1 MTATP
6 LHYADAPGVTSL
18 DRLGLTL
25 FIALVLHALL
35 ILGLGFDW
43 DNPAER
49 PAPPTLDVVLAKP
62 QKAPAP
68 EEAEYLAASNN
79 EGAGNVAEPT
89 PPEQRRADPA
99 APQNR
104 STPLPPVLHQAPPQK
119 PASPSQVVS
128 TQQAKRRATAKP
140 APATH
145 REKAL
150 PSAAQLMDLS
160 LEMARLETGI
170 HETQRAYAKRKRQ
183 KYIDATTREHLYA
196 AYMAAWVAK
205 VEKVGNLN
213 YPDEARRRN
222 LSGAL
227 ILDVA
232 LNADGSLNG
241 ITLLRSSGERVLDDA
256 AIRIVRLAAPYAPF
270 PKKMHEEID
279 LLHITKTWQFLNSN
293 RWSGG

>member
-1 MTATP
+1 MSAT
-6 LHYADAPGVTSL
+6 LHYADAPGVTPS

-25 FIALVLHALL
+25 FIALALHAIL

-43 DNPAER
+43 DNPAKR
-49 PAPPTLDVVLAKP
+49 PAPPTLDVVLAQP
-62 QKAPAP
+62 VEAPEP
-68 EEAEYLAASNN
+68 EEADYLAPSNN
-79 EGAGNVAEPT
+79 EGAGNVEEKVEP
-89 PPEQRRADPA
+89 ENRRADPA
-99 APQNR
+99 ATQSD
-104 STPLPPVLHQAPPQK
+104 STPVPPMLHKAPPQK
-119 PASPSQVVS
+119 PASPTQVV
-128 TQQAKRRATAKP
+128 TAKKAMKR
-140 APATH
+140 APVKKSTAVH

-160 LEMARLETGI
+160 MEMARLEAGI

-196 AYMAAWVAK
+196 AYMAAWVTK

-213 YPDEARRRN
+213 YPDEARRRK

-232 LNADGSLNG
+232 LNPDGTING
-241 ITLLRSSGERVLDDA
+241 ISLLRSSGERVLDDA
-256 AIRIVRLAAPYAPF
+256 AIRIVRLSAPYAPF
-270 PKKMHEEID
+270 PKKMKGEID
-279 LLHITKTWQFLNSN
+279 ILHITKTWQFLNSN

>member
-1 MTATP
+1 MAASF
-6 LHYADAPGVTSL
+6 YYDDAPGVSPL

-25 FIALVLHALL
+25 FIALALHFVV
-35 ILGLGFDW
+35 ILGLSFAW
-43 DNPAER
+43 DNPDEQ
-49 PAPPTLDVVLAKP
+49 PAPPTLDVILSQPSDNPV
-62 QKAPAP
+62 P
-68 EEAEYLAASNN
+68 EEAEFLAASNN
-79 EGAGNVAEPT
+79 EGAGNVEEPSE
-89 PPEQRRADPA
+89 PESRRADPA
-99 APQNR
+99 ALQSA
-104 STPLPPVLHQAPPQK
+104 STPVPPVLHNAPPQK
-119 PASPSQVVS
+119 PASPAQVV
-128 TQQAKRRATAKP
+128 TAKKAKRPAPVNT

-150 PSAAQLMDLS
+150 PSAAQLMDLTM
-160 LEMARLETGI
+160 EMARLEAGI
-170 HETQRAYAKRKRQ
+170 NETQRAYAKRKRQ

-241 ITLLRSSGERVLDDA
+241 ISLLRTSGERVLDDA

-270 PKKMHEEID
+270 PKKMREEID

>member
-1 MTATP
+1 MAASF
-6 LHYADAPGVTSL
+6 YYDDAPGVSPL

-25 FIALVLHALL
+25 FIALALHLIL
-35 ILGLGFDW
+35 ILGLSFGW
-43 DNPAER
+43 DNPDER
-49 PAPPTLDVVLAKP
+49 PAPPTLDVVLSQP
-62 QKAPAP
+62 SDNPAP

-79 EGAGNVAEPT
+79 EGAGNVEEPSE
-89 PPEQRRADPA
+89 PESRRADPA
-99 APQNR
+99 ALQSA
-104 STPLPPVLHQAPPQK
+104 STPVPPVLNNAPPQK
-119 PASPSQVVS
+119 PASPAQVV
-128 TQQAKRRATAKP
+128 TAKQAKRPAPVKT

-150 PSAAQLMDLS
+150 PSAAQLMDLTM
-160 LEMARLETGI
+160 EMARLEAGI
-170 HETQRAYAKRKRQ
+170 NETQRAYAKRKRQ

-241 ITLLRSSGERVLDDA
+241 ITLLRTSGERVLDDA

-270 PKKMHEEID
+270 PKKMREEID

>member
-1 MTATP
+1 MSATFP
-6 LHYADAPGVTSL
+6 YSDAPGVTPF

-25 FIALVLHALL
+25 FIALVLHAIL

-49 PAPPTLDVVLAKP
+49 TAPPTLDVVLAQP
-62 QKAPAP
+62 REAPEP
-68 EEAEYLAASNN
+68 EEAEYLAPTNN
-79 EGAGNVAEPT
+79 EGAGNVTEPSE
-89 PPEQRRADPA
+89 PEQRRADPA
-99 APQNR
+99 ALQHR
-104 STPLPPVLHQAPPQK
+104 STPVPPVLNNAPPQK
-119 PASPSQVVS
+119 PASPSQVV
-128 TQQAKRRATAKP
+128 TAQQAKRAAPVKR

-145 REKAL
+145 QEKAL
-150 PSAAQLMDLS
+150 PSAAQLMELS
-160 LEMARLETGI
+160 LEMARLEAGI
-170 HETQRAYAKRKRQ
+170 SETQRAYAKRKRQ
-183 KYIDATTREHLYA
+183 RYIDATTREHLYA

-213 YPDEARRRN
+213 YPGEARRRS

-241 ITLLRSSGERVLDDA
+241 ISLLRSSGERVLDDA
-256 AIRIVRLAAPYAPF
+256 AIRIVRLSAPYAPF
-270 PKKMHEEID
+270 PKKMARDID
-279 LLHITKTWQFLNSN
+279 VLHITKTWQFLNSN